1 MLKVVIDA
9 LKSIKAQDRQQ
20 QIKQMLPGGSA
31 FSRKYF
37 KSGLLPVFGFEMTIF
52 DAEKPFFIAE
62 IMDVS
67 ARLPTFPFILPIK
80 CDRKN
85 NTSFQVFKK

>member
-9 LKSIKAQDRQQ
+9 GKSIKAQDRQQ

-37 KSGLLPVFGFEMTIF
+37 YLSGWNDF
-52 DAEKPFFIAE
+52 
-62 IMDVS
+62 S
-67 ARLPTFPFILPIK
+67 
-80 CDRKN
+80 KN
-85 NTSFQVFKK
+85 KKRACNVGTPPPR

>member
-9 LKSIKAQDRQQ
+9 GKSIKAQDRQQ

-37 KSGLLPVFGFEMTIF
+37 
-52 DAEKPFFIAE
+52 
-62 IMDVS
+62 
-67 ARLPTFPFILPIK
+67 IK
-80 CDRKN
+80 CFFELAYDIGLG
-85 NTSFQVFKK
+85 V